1 MVRIGGIAPARGT
14 GDASVVV
21 GARTNQGPA
30 AASADGHRLRFGA
43 ALTRAGRDPVLAAA
57 AVAVAAA
64 ASVGA
69 AYVLAT
75 SDHTADP
82 GVTAALTVITANA
95 FVLAGLVAW
104 WRRPDNRIG
113 PLMVLTGFLWFL
125 SALPGSSVG
134 VLFTIGYAS
143 ASWAKAVFTQ
153 TVLAYPEGR
162 LHSRLERVLVVA
174 LYIDVVVG
182 QFVTL
187 TFTPV
192 PWNRVLIHGGN
203 AEVAR
208 ELLRAQRWFGFA
220 IVAAALIVLG
230 LRLRHGSAP
239 LRRAVVPVLVTGALT
254 LALAGATIVANEAGS
269 AAAVELNLA
278 QIAAFGL
285 MPLAF
290 LAGLLRSRLARF
302 GVAELVV
309 ELSATPAAGGL
320 RDVLAR
326 ALGDPSLE
334 LAYWLPGSGSYVDA
348 AGRPVSLPTAGAERA
363 VTRVESAG
371 EPVAALIHDPALDED
386 PELVAGVGA
395 AAALALANE
404 RLQAELR
411 AKVDELRAS
420 RARIVQAGD
429 EERRR
434 IERNLHDGAQQRLLA
449 LSFSLGLAESEVP
462 EELEKVRGLVGG
474 AKEELGRAIDE
485 LRELAHGIHPQ
496 ILSERGLAAALETLA
511 ARSPVPVRVS
521 APEERLPEPVEAA
534 AYYVIAEALANAT
547 KHAQARRLD
556 IRVDRQN
563 GTLAIEVAD
572 DGVGGASTSAGS
584 GLRGLLDRVEAL
596 DGRLYVTSPAG
607 GGTTIR
613 AEIPCAS

>member
-1 MVRIGGIAPARGT
+1 MVRVGGVAAAPGT
-14 GDASVVV
+14 RDASDVAGTSANASLV
-21 GARTNQGPA
+21 GST
-30 AASADGHRLRFGA
+30 GHGIRFGA
-43 ALTRAGRDPVLAAA
+43 VLTRAGRDPVLAAA
-57 AVAVAAA
+57 VVAVAAA

-95 FVLAGLVAW
+95 FLLAGMVAW

-134 VLFTIGYAS
+134 VLFTFGYAS

-192 PWNRVLIHGGN
+192 PWNRVLIHGGD

-220 IVAAALIVLG
+220 IVAAALLVLG

-254 LALAGATIVANEAGS
+254 LGLAGATIVANEV
-269 AAAVELNLA
+269 AAASAVELNLA

-285 MPLAF
+285 MPIAF

-309 ELSATPAAGGL
+309 ELSTTPEPGAL
-320 RDVLAR
+320 RGTLAR

-334 LAYWLPGSGSYVDA
+334 LAYWLPGSGSYADA
-348 AGRPVSLPTAGAERA
+348 AGRPFELPVEGTGRA
-363 VTRVESAG
+363 VTRIESG
-371 EPVAALIHDPALDED
+371 GDPVAALIHDPALDED

-411 AKVDELRAS
+411 AKVEELRAS

-434 IERNLHDGAQQRLLA
+434 LERNLHDGAQQRLLA
-449 LSFSLGLAESEVP
+449 LSFSLGLAETQVP
-462 EELEKVRGLVGG
+462 AELTAVRDVVRD
-474 AKEELGRAIDE
+474 ARQELGEAIEE

-511 ARSPVPVRVS
+511 ARSPIPVKVS

-534 AYYVIAEALANAT
+534 AYYVVSEALANAT
-547 KHAQARRLD
+547 KHAQAQRLEV
-556 IRVDRQN
+556 RVDRQN
-563 GTLAIEVAD
+563 GALAVEVAD
-572 DGVGGASTSAGS
+572 DGVGGASRTGS

-596 DGRLYVTSPAG
+596 DGRLFVSSPPG

>member
-1 MVRIGGIAPARGT
+1 MVTIGGVATTRRT
-14 GDASVVV
+14 GDASDVV
-21 GARTNQGPA
+21 GARTNRGPA
-30 AASADGHRLRFGA
+30 AASADGHRLRFEA

-57 AVAVAAA
+57 ALAVAAA
-64 ASVGA
+64 ASVA
-69 AYVLAT
+69 AGYVLTT
-75 SDHTADP
+75 SDHTADA

-134 VLFTIGYAS
+134 VLFTVGYATG
-143 ASWAKAVFTQ
+143 SWAKAVFTQ

-162 LHSRLERVLVVA
+162 LHSLLERVLVIA
-174 LYIDVVVG
+174 LYVDVVVG

-187 TFTPV
+187 TFTPL
-192 PWNRVLIHGGN
+192 PWNRALIHGD

-208 ELLRAQRWFGFA
+208 ELLRVQRWFGFA
-220 IVAAALIVLG
+220 IVAAALLVLG

-269 AAAVELNLA
+269 ANAVELNLA

-309 ELSATPAAGGL
+309 ELSATPAAGRL

-348 AGRPVSLPTAGAERA
+348 AGRPVSLPTAGADRA

-411 AKVDELRAS
+411 ATVEELRAS

-474 AKEELGRAIDE
+474 AKEELGRAIEE

-511 ARSPVPVRVS
+511 ARSPIPVKVS

-534 AYYVIAEALANAT
+534 AYYVVSEALANAT

-563 GTLAIEVAD
+563 GTLAVEIAD

>member
-1 MVRIGGIAPARGT
+1 VVTCGGVAAARGT
-14 GDASVVV
+14 GDASAVA
-21 GARTNQGPA
+21 GTSAN
-30 AASADGHRLRFGA
+30 ASLAGSTGHRLRFGA
-43 ALTRAGRDPVLAAA
+43 ALTRAGRDPVLVAA

-82 GVTAALTVITANA
+82 GVTAALTVITASA

-134 VLFTIGYAS
+134 VLFTVGYAS

-187 TFTPV
+187 TFTPL
-192 PWNRVLIHGGN
+192 PWNRVLIHGGD

-220 IVAAALIVLG
+220 IVAAALLVLG

-254 LALAGATIVANEAGS
+254 LALAGATIVANEVG
-269 AAAVELNLA
+269 AASAVELNLA

-285 MPLAF
+285 MPIAF

-309 ELSATPAAGGL
+309 ELSATPEPGAL
-320 RDVLAR
+320 RGTLAR

-334 LAYWLPGSGSYVDA
+334 LAYWLPASGSYADA
-348 AGRPVSLPTAGAERA
+348 AGRPFELPAEGAGRA
-363 VTRVESAG
+363 VTRIESG
-371 EPVAALIHDPALDED
+371 GDPVAALIHDPALDED

-411 AKVDELRAS
+411 AKVEELRAS
-420 RARIVQAGD
+420 RARIVEAGD

-434 IERNLHDGAQQRLLA
+434 LERNLHDGAQQRLLA
-449 LSFSLGLAESEVP
+449 LSFSLGLAETQVP
-462 EELEKVRGLVGG
+462 EELAAVRDVVREAKQEVG
-474 AKEELGRAIDE
+474 EAIEE

-511 ARSPVPVRVS
+511 ARSPIPVKVRAS
-521 APEERLPEPVEAA
+521 EERLPDPVEAA
-534 AYYVIAEALANAT
+534 AYYVVSEALANAT
-547 KHAQARRLD
+547 KHAQAQRLEV
-556 IRVDRQN
+556 RVDRHN

-596 DGRLYVTSPAG
+596 DGRLYVTSPPG

>member
-1 MVRIGGIAPARGT
+1 
-14 GDASVVV
+14 
-21 GARTNQGPA
+21 
-30 AASADGHRLRFGA
+30 
-43 ALTRAGRDPVLAAA
+43 
-57 AVAVAAA
+57 
-64 ASVGA
+64 
-69 AYVLAT
+69 
-75 SDHTADP
+75 
-82 GVTAALTVITANA
+82 
-95 FVLAGLVAW
+95 
-104 WRRPDNRIG
+104 
-113 PLMVLTGFLWFL
+113 
-125 SALPGSSVG
+125 
-134 VLFTIGYAS
+134 
-143 ASWAKAVFTQ
+143 
-153 TVLAYPEGR
+153 
-162 LHSRLERVLVVA
+162 
-174 LYIDVVVG
+174 
-182 QFVTL
+182 
-187 TFTPV
+187 
-192 PWNRVLIHGGN
+192 
-203 AEVAR
+203 
-208 ELLRAQRWFGFA
+208 
-220 IVAAALIVLG
+220 
-230 LRLRHGSAP
+230 
-239 LRRAVVPVLVTGALT
+239 
-254 LALAGATIVANEAGS
+254 
-269 AAAVELNLA
+269 
-278 QIAAFGL
+278 

-309 ELSATPAAGGL
+309 ELSATPAAGTL
-320 RDVLAR
+320 RDALAR
-326 ALGDPSLE
+326 ALGDPSLD

-348 AGRPVSLPTAGAERA
+348 AGRPVSLPAEGAGRT
-363 VTRVESAG
+363 VSRVESAG

-411 AKVDELRAS
+411 AKVEELRAS

-462 EELEKVRGLVGG
+462 EELEKVRGLVRGV
-474 AKEELGRAIDE
+474 KEELGRAIEE

-496 ILSERGLAAALETLA
+496 ILGERGLAAALETLA
-511 ARSPVPVRVS
+511 ARSPIPVKVS

-534 AYYVIAEALANAT
+534 AYYVVSEALANAT
-547 KHAQARRLD
+547 KHARAQRVAVRL
-556 IRVDRQN
+556 DRQN

>member
-1 MVRIGGIAPARGT
+1 VVTVGGVAAARGT
-14 GDASVVV
+14 GDASDMA
-21 GARTNQGPA
+21 GTAANARPPA
-30 AASADGHRLRFGA
+30 RWADGHRLRLGA

-57 AVAVAAA
+57 AVGVAAA

-113 PLMVLTGFLWFL
+113 PLMVLTGFFWFL

-134 VLFTIGYAS
+134 VLFTAGYATG
-143 ASWAKAVFTQ
+143 SWAKAVFTQ
-153 TVLAYPEGR
+153 TVLAYPDGR
-162 LHSRLERVLVVA
+162 LHSRLERVLVIA
-174 LYIDVVVG
+174 LYVDVVAG

-192 PWNRVLIHGGN
+192 PWNRVLIHSD

-220 IVAAALIVLG
+220 IVAAALLVLG

-269 AAAVELNLA
+269 ANAVELNLA

-309 ELSATPAAGGL
+309 ELSATPAAGRL
-320 RDVLAR
+320 RDILAR

-348 AGRPVSLPTAGAERA
+348 AGRPVSLPAEGTSRA

-371 EPVAALIHDPALDED
+371 KPVAALIHDPALDED

-411 AKVDELRAS
+411 AKVEELRAS

-462 EELEKVRGLVGG
+462 EELEKVRGLVGD
-474 AKEELGRAIDE
+474 AKEELGRALDE

-511 ARSPVPVRVS
+511 ARSPIPVKVS
-521 APEERLPEPVEAA
+521 APEQRLPEPVEAA
-534 AYYVIAEALANAT
+534 AYYVVSEALANAT
-547 KHAQARRLD
+547 KHAQAQRLEV
-556 IRVDRQN
+556 RVDRQN